1 MARSTE
7 RSTRRRATSPARRTT
22 LKSCALCQDKV
33 EWVDYKNITM
43 LRRYMSDRGKIRAR
57 QATGN
62 CAQHQGEISVAIKTA
77 RELVLLPYAQRTVTQ
92 RSDGRERGRV
102 PRASAPAE
110 GPGPGP
116 TVSSSDEPAVPTA
129 RPPRNITDVTAKSAL
144 SEPLEMAGATGGG
157 RS

>member
-7 RSTRRRATSPARRTT
+7 RPARRRATSPARPTT

-33 EWVDYKNITM
+33 QWVDYKNITM
-43 LRRYMSDRGKIRAR
+43 LRRYMSERGKIRAR

-62 CAQHQGEISVAIKTA
+62 CAQHQGEVSVAIKTA

-92 RSDGRERGRV
+92 RSDGRERGRA
-102 PRASAPAE
+102 PRASAH
-110 GPGPGP
+110 GDGLGHRP
-116 TVSSSDEPAVPTA
+116 TVSSTDGPTA
-129 RPPRNITDVTAKSAL
+129 GSIPAPRNITINTAL